1 MTRALHPEAPI
12 RVEAMGRSPM
22 RASKR
27 ILVTDLLV
35 RDGRQIESGDP
46 VFGVKE
52 SLIKGFDEHVPGTPR
67 PEARDLG
74 GRTWARSRLDIA
86 LAPSGVRI

>member
-1 MTRALHPEAPI
+1 MTRAQQPEAPM
-12 RVEAMGRSPM
+12 RAEATGRSPM

-27 ILVTDLLV
+27 TLVTDILV
-35 RDGRQIESGDP
+35 RGHRQIERHP
-46 VFGVKE
+46 VFVVNE
-52 SLIKGFDEHVPGTPR
+52 SLIKDFDEQVPGTPR
-67 PEARDLG
+67 PDARDLG